1 MRTALRICATLFVLS
16 FVPPLHAQD
25 ELKPLQGRWVVTG
38 GEHNG
43 KPMDS
48 LKGGVMTIAG
58 TAFEVRT
65 ASGNM
70 LKGTLRVDTS
80 TRPFEMD
87 LLHADGGRW
96 EAIYSV
102 DGDVL
107 TLNPELRYI
116 INPGSVGQPRDRD
129 ARAAYAI
136 YDSEANT
143 VSFRR
148 AAYAITK
155 TQQQIR
161 DVGLPELLGDRL
173 SFGM

>member
-38 GEHNG
+38 CEHNG
-43 KPMDS
+43 KPLDS

-80 TRPFEMD
+80 KRPFEMD

-107 TLNPELRYI
+107 TLNYVEAGGKDPRPKAFTTSPATEESIVTLR
-116 INPGSVGQPRDRD
+116 RDG
-129 ARAAYAI
+129 AA
-136 YDSEANT
+136 
-143 VSFRR
+143 
-148 AAYAITK
+148 
-155 TQQQIR
+155 
-161 DVGLPELLGDRL
+161 
-173 SFGM
+173 